1 MQIVINDKFFELLH
15 IKETASETEI
25 AYALRQYY
33 REHNGDMSE
42 LGLDII
48 VNEPKL
54 CFDLPEEKD
63 FIVSSYPF
71 ERTEVEVRKDLKY
84 EKNPMR
90 IRQLNR
96 ELNDI
101 LRYRKRGY

>member
-1 MQIVINDKFFELLH
+1 MQIVINDKFFEILH
-15 IKETASETEI
+15 IKETASVTEI
-25 AYALRQYY
+25 SNALMKYY

-54 CFDLPEEKD
+54 CFDYPKEED
-63 FIVSSYPF
+63 YIVSTYPF
-71 ERTEVEVRKDLKY
+71 KRAESEVRKDLKY

-90 IRQLNR
+90 IRHLNK

-101 LRYRKRGY
+101 LRYRKKGY

>member
-15 IKETASETEI
+15 IKETASATEI
-25 AYALRQYY
+25 SNALMKYY
-33 REHNGDMSE
+33 REHDGDMSE

-48 VNEPKL
+48 VKQPKL
-54 CFDLPEEKD
+54 CFDYPLQED
-63 FIVSSYPF
+63 YIVSTYPF
-71 ERTEVEVRKDLKY
+71 ERTESEVRKDLKY

-90 IRQLNR
+90 IRQLNK